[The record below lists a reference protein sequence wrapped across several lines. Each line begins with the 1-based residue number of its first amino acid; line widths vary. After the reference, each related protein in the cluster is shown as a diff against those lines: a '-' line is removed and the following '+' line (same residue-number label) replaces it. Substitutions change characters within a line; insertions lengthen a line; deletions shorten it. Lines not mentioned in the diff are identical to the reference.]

1 MSAIERTVKPGRDR
15 FGLADSNLIMKS
27 TLIVALLVAA
37 AGLGVVCVV
46 QFRKASDQQAQIA
59 ALNGALEQQKD
70 RIRDLETARQH
81 LSQQRSD
88 LLDQAEQQ
96 AAELSRQ
103 IAAAPPPA
111 LAPGAQP
118 GSPEARPEQ
127 AGFRQ
132 MISKML
138 DDPETRGFLREQQR
152 MMMDQLYGPLIKKLN
167 LTPEEATRFKDLLL
181 ETAMKSTERAS
192 SLLGASTNRM
202 AAVAQIAADR
212 AATDAQ
218 LKELLGD
225 PRYAEYKDYEQTAGD
240 RMQLNL
246 FKQQFG
252 AGAFPLTDEQTD
264 QLLGF
269 MKEEKQSMAS
279 VGHPT
284 IGTGQT
290 TGEMEAILSED
301 RSESMLQSQEY
312 VNERVYERAKTVL
325 APDQL
330 SAFGKFQSNQLQ
342 MMRVGVG
349 MARKMFAPEAST
361 PATP

>member
-1 MSAIERTVKPGRDR
+1 
-15 FGLADSNLIMKS
+15 MKS
-27 TLIVALLVAA
+27 TVIVALLVAA
-37 AGLGVVCVV
+37 VGLGLVCVL
-46 QFRKASDQQAQIA
+46 QFRKASEHQAQIA
-59 ALNGALEQQKD
+59 ALNSALDQQKD
-70 RIRDLETARQH
+70 RVRDLETAKQH
-81 LSQQRSD
+81 LNQQRSD

-111 LAPGAQP
+111 LTPGAQP
-118 GSPEARPEQ
+118 GKTEARPEQ
-127 AGFRQ
+127 AGFGQ

-138 DDPETRGFLREQQR
+138 DDPETRGFLREQQK
-152 MMMDQLYGPLIKKLN
+152 MMMDQLYGPLIKKMD
-167 LTPEEATRFKDLLL
+167 LTPDEATKFKNFLL

-192 SLLGASTNRM
+192 SLLGPSTNRM

-225 PRYAEYKDYEQTAGD
+225 QRYAQYKDYEQTAGE
-240 RMQLNL
+240 RMQLNQ
-246 FKQQFG
+246 FRQQFG
-252 AGAFPLTDEQTD
+252 AGSLPLTEDQTE

-269 MKEEKQSMAS
+269 MKEEKQTMAS

-284 IGTGQT
+284 VGTGQPG
-290 TGEMEAILSED
+290 GEMEAILSED

-325 APDQL
+325 SDDQL

-349 MARKMFAPEAST
+349 MARKFFAPEASQ

>member
-1 MSAIERTVKPGRDR
+1 
-15 FGLADSNLIMKS
+15 MKS
-27 TLIVALLVAA
+27 TVIIALLVAA
-37 AGLGVVCVV
+37 VGLGLVCLL
-46 QFRKASDQQAQIA
+46 QFRKASEQQAQIA
-59 ALNGALEQQKD
+59 ALNSALDQQKD
-70 RIRDLETARQH
+70 RVRDLETAKQH
-81 LSQQRSD
+81 LNQQRSD

-111 LAPGAQP
+111 LTPEAQP
-118 GSPEARPEQ
+118 GSTEARPAQ
-127 AGFRQ
+127 AGFGQ

-138 DDPETRGFLREQQR
+138 DDPETRGFLREQQK
-152 MMMDQLYGPLIKKLN
+152 MMMDQLYEPLIKKMN
-167 LTPEEATRFKDLLL
+167 LTPDEATKFKDCLL
-181 ETAMKSTERAS
+181 ETAMKSAERAS

-225 PRYAEYKDYEQTAGD
+225 QRYAQYKDYEQTAGE
-240 RMQLNL
+240 RMQLNQ
-246 FKQQFG
+246 FRQQFG
-252 AGAFPLTDEQTD
+252 AGSLPLTEDQTE

-284 IGTGQT
+284 VGSGQSG
-290 TGEMEAILSED
+290 GEIEAILSED

-325 APDQL
+325 SEDQL
-330 SAFGKFQSNQLQ
+330 GAFGKFQSNQLQ

-349 MARKMFAPEAST
+349 MARKFFAPEASQS
-361 PATP
+361 ATP